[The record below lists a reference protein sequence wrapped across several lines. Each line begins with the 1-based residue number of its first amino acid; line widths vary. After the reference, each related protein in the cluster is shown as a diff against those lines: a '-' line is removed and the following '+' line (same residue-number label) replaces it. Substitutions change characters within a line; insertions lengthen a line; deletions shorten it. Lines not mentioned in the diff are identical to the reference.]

1 MPDSTSRPQ
10 SKKPKVY
17 IENRLVDTTGD
28 GVGGTN
34 WESSIETYTLPRV
47 TQAASG
53 KSLCDF
59 PHSEVVQQGA
69 RPGAL

>member
-17 IENRLVDTTGD
+17 IENRLVDTTGE
-28 GVGGTN
+28 GEGWTN

-59 PHSEVVQQGA
+59 THSEVVQQRA